1 MAIPSVGYTPGWR
14 VPYNTYP
21 AQAGVFLPGREP
33 SLTDVPG
40 IPPFEPVRLLTETR
54 LDPLITSAILLAAG
68 LYFWGVRRLAER
80 GVGWPR
86 GRQIAWYVGGLGTLA
101 LATTSGLAAY
111 DTVLFSAHMVQHM
124 LLAMVAPIFLA
135 LGAPVTL
142 ALRALPSGGRSVLV
156 TVLHSRV
163 ATFVTFPAVGWLLF
177 VASPFALYFT
187 GWYPATLDSELLH
200 ELLHTHFVL
209 VGCIFFWP
217 LIGVDPVPGRVPHPM
232 RVLLL
237 VTTLPIHVI
246 LGLTIMSERT
256 VIAADHYNS
265 LGLPW
270 IDPLLDQQVGG
281 GLLWASG
288 DLIGLLMLGAAA
300 VQWKRA
306 SEREAVREDRRLDRL
321 EQQAALQATRRAT
334 DTGGTPR

>member
-1 MAIPSVGYTPGWR
+1 M
-14 VPYNTYP
+14 PYNTLLRH
-21 AQAGVFLPGREP
+21 AAELIRRREP

-40 IPPFEPVRLLTETR
+40 IPPFEPLRLLTESH
-54 LDPLITSAILLAAG
+54 LDPLITTAILLAAG
-68 LYFWGVRRLAER
+68 FYFWGVRRLADR
-80 GVGWPR
+80 GVRWPR

-101 LATTSGLAAY
+101 FATVSGLAAY
-111 DTVLFSAHMVQHM
+111 DEVLFSAHMIQHM
-124 LLAMVAPIFLA
+124 VLAMVSPIFLA

-142 ALRALPSGGRSVLV
+142 ALRALPRRGRRVLV
-156 TVLHSRV
+156 AVLHSPV
-163 ATFVTFPAVGWLLF
+163 VKVFTFPAVGWLLF

-187 GWYPATLDSELLH
+187 GWYPATLDNEVLH
-200 ELLHTHFVL
+200 ELMHAHFVL
-209 VGCIFFWP
+209 VGALFFWP

-237 VTTLPIHVI
+237 VTTLPIHVV

-265 LGLPW
+265 LGLSW
-270 IDPLLDQQVGG
+270 SDPLLDQQVAG

-288 DLIGLLMLGAAA
+288 DLIGLLMLGAAV

-306 SEREAVREDRRLDRL
+306 SDREAVREDRHLDRL
-321 EQQAALQATRRAT
+321 EQQSAQRTALRAP
-334 DTGGTPR
+334 DAGGAPR

>member
-1 MAIPSVGYTPGWR
+1 
-14 VPYNTYP
+14 
-21 AQAGVFLPGREP
+21 
-33 SLTDVPG
+33 VPG
-40 IPPFEPVRLLTETR
+40 IPPFEPLRLLTETR
-54 LDPLITSAILLAAG
+54 LDPLITAVLLVGAG

-80 GVGWPR
+80 GVTWPR
-86 GRQIAWYVGGLGTLA
+86 ARQISWYVGGLGTITI
-101 LATTSGLAAY
+101 ATISGLAAY

-142 ALRALPSGGRSVLV
+142 ALRAMPRRGRSVLV
-156 TVLHSRV
+156 SVLHSRV
-163 ATFVTFPAVGWLLF
+163 AKVVSAPPVGWLLF

-200 ELLHTHFVL
+200 ALLHAHFVL

-217 LIGVDPVPGRVPHPM
+217 LIGVDPVPGRVAHPM

-237 VTTLPIHVI
+237 VTTLPIHVV
-246 LGLTIMSERT
+246 LGLTIMSYRS
-256 VIAADHYNS
+256 VIAAEHYDS

-288 DLIGLLMLGAAA
+288 DLIGLLMLGAAV

-306 SEREAVREDRRLDRL
+306 SDREAVREDRHLDRL
-321 EQQAALQATRRAT
+321 EEQAAQRRAQQST
-334 DTGGTPR
+334 DAG

>member
-1 MAIPSVGYTPGWR
+1 M
-14 VPYNTYP
+14 
-21 AQAGVFLPGREP
+21 
-33 SLTDVPG
+33 
-40 IPPFEPVRLLTETR
+40 TESR
-54 LDPLITSAILLAAG
+54 LDPLITAAILLAAG

-80 GVGWPR
+80 GVSWPR
-86 GRQIAWYVGGLGTLA
+86 ARQISWYVGGLGTIA
-101 LATTSGLAAY
+101 IATVSGLAAY

-142 ALRALPSGGRSVLV
+142 ALRAMPRRGRAVLV
-156 TVLHSRV
+156 AVLHSRV
-163 ATFVTFPAVGWLLF
+163 AKVLTFPALGWLLF

-187 GWYPATLDSELLH
+187 DWYPATLGSDLLH
-200 ELLHTHFVL
+200 ELLHAHFVL

-217 LIGVDPVPGRVPHPM
+217 LIGVDPIPGRLPHPM

-246 LGLTIMSERT
+246 LGLSIMTQRT
-256 VIAADHYNS
+256 VIAADHYAS

-270 IDPLLDQQVGG
+270 IEPLVDQRVGG

-288 DLIGLLMLGAAA
+288 DLIGLLMLGAAV

-306 SEREAVREDRRLDRL
+306 SDREAVREDRQLDRL
-321 EQQAALQATRRAT
+321 EEQAAKRSARQAT
-334 DTGGTPR
+334 DG

>member
-1 MAIPSVGYTPGWR
+1 M
-14 VPYNTYP
+14 
-21 AQAGVFLPGREP
+21 
-33 SLTDVPG
+33 PG
-40 IPPFEPVRLLTETR
+40 IPPFEPLRLLTESR
-54 LDPLITSAILLAAG
+54 LDPIITAVLLLAAG

-80 GVGWPR
+80 GVSWPR
-86 GRQIAWYVGGLGTLA
+86 GRQISWYVGGLGTMA
-101 LATTSGLAAY
+101 IATVSGLAAY
-111 DTVLFSAHMVQHM
+111 DTLLFSAHMVQHM

-135 LGAPVTL
+135 LGAPITL
-142 ALRALPSGGRSVLV
+142 ALRALPRGGRSVLMS
-156 TVLHSRV
+156 VLHSRI
-163 ATFVTFPAVGWLLF
+163 AKIASFPAVGWLLF

-187 GWYPATLDSELLH
+187 GWYPATLDNELLH
-200 ELLHTHFVL
+200 ELLHAHFIL
-209 VGCIFFWP
+209 VGAIFFWP
-217 LIGVDPVPGRVPHPM
+217 LLGVDPVPGRVPHPM

-270 IDPLLDQQVGG
+270 IEPLLDQRVGG

-288 DLIGLLMLGAAA
+288 DLIGLLMLGAAV

-306 SEREAVREDRRLDRL
+306 SDREAVREDRRLDRL
-321 EQQAALQATRRAT
+321 EEQASRRAAAQQAADA
-334 DTGGTPR
+334 GGAPR

>member
-1 MAIPSVGYTPGWR
+1 M
-14 VPYNTYP
+14 
-21 AQAGVFLPGREP
+21 
-33 SLTDVPG
+33 PG
-40 IPPFEPVRLLTETR
+40 IPPFEPLRLLTETR
-54 LDPLITSAILLAAG
+54 LDPLITAVLLLAAG

-80 GVGWPR
+80 GVSWSR
-86 GRQIAWYVGGLGTLA
+86 GRQISWYLGGLGTVA
-101 LATTSGLAAY
+101 IATLSGLAAY

-135 LGAPVTL
+135 LGAPITL
-142 ALRALPSGGRSVLV
+142 ALRVLPLGGRSALMA
-156 TVLHSRV
+156 VLHSRL
-163 ATFVTFPAVGWLLF
+163 AKIATFPAVGWLLF

-187 GWYPATLDSELLH
+187 GWYPATLDNALLH
-200 ELLHTHFVL
+200 ELLHAHFVL
-209 VGCIFFWP
+209 VGALFFWP

-256 VIAADHYNS
+256 VIATDHYSS

-270 IDPLLDQQVGG
+270 IEPLLDQRVGG

-288 DLIGLLMLGAAA
+288 DLIGLLMLGAAV

-306 SEREAVREDRRLDRL
+306 SEREAEREDRRLDRL
-321 EQQAALQATRRAT
+321 EEQASRRAAQQVT
-334 DTGGTPR
+334 DAGGSPR

>member
-1 MAIPSVGYTPGWR
+1 M
-14 VPYNTYP
+14 
-21 AQAGVFLPGREP
+21 
-33 SLTDVPG
+33 PG
-40 IPPFEPVRLLTETR
+40 IPPFEPLRLLTEAR
-54 LDPLITSAILLAAG
+54 LDPLITSALLLAAG

-80 GVGWPR
+80 GVSWSR
-86 GRQIAWYVGGLGTLA
+86 GRQICWYVGGLGTVA
-101 LATTSGLAAY
+101 VATVSGLAAY

-142 ALRALPSGGRSVLV
+142 ALRGLPNGGRRVLMS
-156 TVLHSRV
+156 VLHSRIV
-163 ATFVTFPAVGWLLF
+163 ALVAFPAVGWLLF

-187 GWYPATLDSELLH
+187 GWYPATLDNDLLH
-200 ELLHTHFVL
+200 ELLHAHFVL
-209 VGCIFFWP
+209 VGSLFFWP

-270 IDPLLDQQVGG
+270 IDPLLDQRVGG

-288 DLIGLLMLGAAA
+288 DLIGLLMLGAAV

-306 SEREAVREDRRLDRL
+306 SDREAVREDRRLDRL
-321 EQQAALQATRRAT
+321 EQQATRPAVQQATDARRA
-334 DTGGTPR
+334 PR

>member
-1 MAIPSVGYTPGWR
+1 M
-14 VPYNTYP
+14 
-21 AQAGVFLPGREP
+21 RE
-33 SLTDVPG
+33 
-40 IPPFEPVRLLTETR
+40 IPPFEPLRLLTETR
-54 LDPLITSAILLAAG
+54 LEPLITVAILLAG
-68 LYFWGVRRLAER
+68 WLYFWGVRLLAER
-80 GVGWPR
+80 GVSWPL

-101 LATTSGLAAY
+101 FATLSGLAAY

-142 ALRALPSGGRSVLV
+142 ALRVLPRRGRSIL
-156 TVLHSRV
+156 TGILHSRV
-163 ATFVTFPAVGWLLF
+163 ATLVTFPAVGWVLF

-187 GWYPATLDSELLH
+187 GWYAATLDNAVLH
-200 ELLHTHFVL
+200 EALHAHFVL
-209 VGCIFFWP
+209 VGAIFFWP
-217 LIGVDPVPGRVPHPM
+217 LIGVDPIPGRVPHPM

-237 VTTLPIHVI
+237 VTTLPIHVV
-246 LGLTIMSERT
+246 LGLTIMTERS

-265 LGLPW
+265 LGLVW
-270 IDPLLDQQVGG
+270 IDPLLDQRVGG

-306 SEREAVREDRRLDRL
+306 SDREALREDRRLDRL
-321 EQQAALQATRRAT
+321 EEQEAKRAAQRAP
-334 DTGGTPR
+334 DAGGLSR

>member
-1 MAIPSVGYTPGWR
+1 MPCNTFSGR
-14 VPYNTYP
+14 VPVLSG
-21 AQAGVFLPGREP
+21 QREP

-40 IPPFEPVRLLTETR
+40 IPPFEPLRLLTETR
-54 LDPLITSAILLAAG
+54 LDPLITAGLLLAAG

-80 GVGWPR
+80 GVRWSR
-86 GRQIAWYVGGLGTLA
+86 GRQVSWYVGGLGTVA
-101 LATTSGLAAY
+101 IATVSGLAAY

-142 ALRALPSGGRSVLV
+142 ALRALPAGGRSVLV
-156 TVLHSRV
+156 GVLHSRV
-163 ATFVTFPAVGWLLF
+163 AKILTFPAVGWVLF

-187 GWYPATLDSELLH
+187 GWYPATLDNDLLH
-200 ELLHTHFVL
+200 ELLHAHFVL

-246 LGLTIMSERT
+246 LGLTIMSERSL
-256 VIAADHYNS
+256 IAAEHYNS
-265 LGLPW
+265 LALPW
-270 IDPLLDQQVGG
+270 IDPLLDQRVGG

-288 DLIGLLMLGAAA
+288 DLIGLLMLGAA
-300 VQWKRA
+300 VFQWKRA
-306 SEREAVREDRRLDRL
+306 SDREALREDRRLDRL
-321 EQQAALQATRRAT
+321 EELARKRPAAQATDSGKA
-334 DTGGTPR
+334 PR

>member
-1 MAIPSVGYTPGWR
+1 MS
-14 VPYNTYP
+14 
-21 AQAGVFLPGREP
+21 E
-33 SLTDVPG
+33 
-40 IPPFEPVRLLTETR
+40 IPPFEPLRLLTEAR
-54 LDPLITSAILLAAG
+54 LDPLITAVLLLAAG
-68 LYFWGVRRLAER
+68 LYFWAVRRLAER
-80 GVGWPR
+80 GVSWPR
-86 GRQIAWYVGGLGTLA
+86 GRQMAWYVGGLGTVA
-101 LATTSGLAAY
+101 IATVSGLAAY

-135 LGAPVTL
+135 LGAPITL
-142 ALRALPSGGRSVLV
+142 ALRALPSGGRSVLMA
-156 TVLHSRV
+156 VLHSRL
-163 ATFVTFPAVGWLLF
+163 AKIVTFPAVGWLLF

-187 GWYPATLDSELLH
+187 GWYAATLDNELLH
-200 ELLHTHFVL
+200 ELLHAHFVL
-209 VGCIFFWP
+209 VGAIFFWP

-270 IDPLLDQQVGG
+270 IDPLLDQRVGG

-288 DLIGLLMLGAAA
+288 DLVGLLMLGAAV

-306 SEREAVREDRRLDRL
+306 SDREAVREDRRLDRL
-321 EQQAALQATRRAT
+321 EQQASRRAAQQATDAS
-334 DTGGTPR
+334 GPPR